1 MNDIIKR
8 YFEIKARDDN
18 KPFVRLLSVA
28 YQNNKITDDDALL
41 FCSNNWKKMHGFKL
55 EKYGKMNYRGKG
67 KRYKEFLWNDKVSLV
82 INEKV
87 MRVMKDYVVNKRSGV
102 GLEEKDVGSKKWD
115 CAFWSDLLGV
125 MSDGHM

>member
-28 YQNNKITDDDALL
+28 YQNNKITDDALL